1 MTLSEMREELLGQHQ
16 AIREIIDAV
25 RTCAEQGSEGNTQA
39 GAELRGHLERLHDAL
54 TQHNAREEELLRHV
68 IRHVDAWGDVR
79 ETLLGEHHRSEH
91 IELVEALDRAVGTS
105 DSAEASRQV
114 LGLLREIADHMRQ
127 EEEYILSPKV
137 LTDDIVIDNSF
148 GG

>member
-1 MTLSEMREELLGQHQ
+1 MTLSEMREELLGQHR
-16 AIREIIDAV
+16 AIREIIEEA
-25 RTCAEQGSEGNTQA
+25 RECAEQGAA
-39 GAELRGHLERLHDAL
+39 GVLRASTTLRGQLERLHDAL

-79 ETLLGEHHRSEH
+79 ETLLGDHHRGEH
-91 IELVEALDRAVGTS
+91 IQLVEALDRAVGTT
-105 DSAEASRQV
+105 DGAEGARQV
-114 LGLLREIADHMRQ
+114 LGLLQEIVEHMRQ
-127 EEEYILSPKV
+127 EEEQILSPKV